1 MQLSTYIKDLLY
13 RYECVIIPGFG
24 AFLTQYRPAT
34 IDAGTDTFNPPS
46 KVVGFNGQ
54 LQTNDGLLANH
65 VAAVENCSYELA
77 LQRIRNLTR
86 DWTTSLLKGEQV
98 ALDRIGSFSYQAN
111 DRVLFEP
118 AGLENFDRNAFGLCQ
133 FVAPSLDRATVKE
146 VATVETPVR
155 NLEPTDRSKGVF
167 KYAAVGLLAITLGS
181 VGGLKVYE
189 GQVEQHNLVEKQKA
203 DQRIES
209 QIEAASFVID
219 NPLPALELTLP
230 TSSGNYHVIAGAFRV
245 EENAHKKIDQLRAQ
259 GYKARHIGVNRYGLH
274 QVVYQSFESRTEAL
288 GMLRDVQRS
297 DNPDAWLLVQQLD
310 Q

>member
-34 IDAGTDTFNPPS
+34 IDTDSDTFYPPS

-77 LQRIRNLTR
+77 LQRIRNLTKE
-86 DWTTSLLKGEQV
+86 WTTSLLKGDQV
-98 ALDRIGSFSYQAN
+98 ELDRIGSFSYQAN
-111 DRVLFEP
+111 DRVRFEP

-133 FVAPSLDRATVKE
+133 FVATRLDRATNTE
-146 VATVETPVR
+146 VVAPEPPVIK
-155 NLEPTDRSKGVF
+155 LEPTDRWKAVF
-167 KYAAVGLLAITLGS
+167 KYAAVGLLAITLGG

-189 GQVEQHNLVEKQKA
+189 GQVEQYNLVEKQKA
-203 DQRIES
+203 DQRIEN

-230 TSSGNYHVIAGAFRV
+230 KTSGNYHVIAGAFRV
-245 EENAHKKIDQLRAQ
+245 EENAYKKIDQLRDQ

-274 QVVYQSFESRTEAL
+274 QVVYQSFESRTDAVS
-288 GMLRDVQRS
+288 MLRQVQRS
-297 DNPDAWLLVQQLD
+297 DNPDAWLFVQQLD

>member
-24 AFLTQYRPAT
+24 AFLTQYRPAS
-34 IDAGTDTFNPPS
+34 IDPKSDTFYPPS
-46 KVVGFNGQ
+46 KEVGFNGQ

-77 LQRIRNLTR
+77 LQRIRTLAR
-86 DWTTSLLKGEQV
+86 EWTQTLMAGEEV
-98 ALDRIGSFSYQAN
+98 ELDRIGSFSYQTD
-111 DRVLFEP
+111 DRVVFQP
-118 AGLENFDRNAFGLCQ
+118 AGLENFDKNAFGLYQ
-133 FVAPSLDRATVKE
+133 FVAPRLDRATNKE
-146 VATVETPVR
+146 VIEEATPVIALKSSEGWKVAMR
-155 NLEPTDRSKGVF
+155 
-167 KYAAVGLLAITLGS
+167 YAAVGLLAITLGS

-203 DQRIES
+203 DQRIEN

-230 TSSGNYHVIAGAFRV
+230 KSNGNYHVIAGAFRI
-245 EENAHKKIDQLRAQ
+245 EENAFKKVDQLRDK
-259 GYKARHIGVNRYGLH
+259 GYRARHIGANRYGLH
-274 QVVYQSFESRTEAL
+274 QVVYQSFESRIDAL
-288 GMLRDVQRS
+288 ELLREVQRV
-297 DNPDAWLLVQQLD
+297 DNRDAWLLVQKLD